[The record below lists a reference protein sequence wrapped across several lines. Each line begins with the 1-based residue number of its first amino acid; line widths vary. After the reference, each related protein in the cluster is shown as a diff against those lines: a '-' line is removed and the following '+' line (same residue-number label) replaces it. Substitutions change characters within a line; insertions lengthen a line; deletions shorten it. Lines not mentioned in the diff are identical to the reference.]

1 MLLTTFARRKVSKQ
15 MKKLFSTP
23 VALLAVVLALL
34 VVVPTGC
41 SGDDNGGDD
50 VLVEND
56 IYTVTPDSVIEGKWV
71 ATSKDGLALTSNYG
85 GQTRK
90 WKAKLPERDK
100 FAYTSE
106 QPIVDAVYN
115 MSVEAVDDY
124 VAAGATGDSRLLNH
138 EQCYYIERVL
148 AILNPELSMKLLR
161 DMTIDG
167 CIDAARE
174 SPMLGGH
181 HIWAEAAWQVY
192 LSTGDKKW
200 LKEAHDILERT
211 LKGEELLELSGSK
224 QLVHGSA
231 PMLSVA
237 AYYPLWMNER
247 DLFDTYSLDENLMVC
262 RAYAVLYDMG
272 EELELI
278 NDYRT
283 TSEHLKAS
291 INSALWS
298 ETQSGYSQFSYGAV
312 YQANSPR
319 TDNLGQAM
327 SVLWDVADDD
337 RAETLVE
344 SSPVTHYGVT
354 AIYPCV
360 VDSFQH
366 LGTLA
371 MPFLQSYW
379 NQGAAKVGNT
389 NMLRRGFGTM
399 IRAQALAVSCNIT
412 IDATTGDIDIGGNYS
427 MANACG
433 NLAMIYKVMLGINL
447 LPSGIEFNPCVT
459 KGLAGLKV
467 IRNFK
472 YRKATLDINVSG
484 CGNDLKSIS
493 LDGKQLDVNFI
504 DAGLTGHHVVDIVMN
519 ETDADAGKVTIALP
533 GHAIPNP
540 PEVEWDGLSGR
551 ITNYV
556 PGQKYRLLI
565 GEDESLAINDSVFT
579 VDRKGDAT
587 MVMSMVAANSWG
599 DSFRSLPHYYEPKV
613 LTFDEANAVWHV
625 PDSVTYSITVDAP
638 QAGNYLMWVNYSL
651 IEKAAARLVNVNTHL
666 QGMAVLP
673 KRDKRLVAF
682 GNEDDDDQLNDLR
695 SNVVKVM
702 LLEGKNTITLTA
714 PAGNALLPH
723 YRRPFHLASISLTKL

>member
-1 MLLTTFARRKVSKQ
+1 MTMR
-15 MKKLFSTP
+15 FSTTITT
-23 VALLAVVLALL
+23 LAALL
-34 VVVPTGC
+34 VLMATTLTGC
-41 SGDDNGGDD
+41 GGAGNGGDD
-50 VLVEND
+50 VLVENE
-56 IYTVTPDSVIEGKWV
+56 IYTVTPDSVIEGKYV
-71 ATSKDGLALTSNYG
+71 ATSKDGKSLTSNYG
-85 GQTRK
+85 GQTRQ
-90 WKAKLPERDK
+90 WKAKLLERDK
-100 FAYTSE
+100 FVYSSE

-124 VAAGATGDSRLLNH
+124 IAAGAAGDSRLLNH

-148 AILNPELSMKLLR
+148 AILDPELSMKLLR
-161 DMTIDG
+161 DMTVDG

-200 LKEAHDILERT
+200 LKEAHDIIERT
-211 LKGEELLELSGSK
+211 LKGEELIDLSGSK

-278 NDYRT
+278 NDYRS
-283 TSEHLKAS
+283 TSEHLKDV
-291 INSALWS
+291 INSSLWN
-298 ETQSGYSQFSYGAV
+298 EMQSGYSQFAYGAV
-312 YQANSPR
+312 YQAKSPR
-319 TDNLGQAM
+319 TDNLGQALG
-327 SVLWDVADDD
+327 VLWGVADDD

-379 NQGAAKVGNT
+379 NQAAAKVGNT

-399 IRAQALAVSCNIT
+399 VRAQALAASCNIT
-412 IDATTGDIDIGGNYS
+412 LDATTGDIDIGGNYS

-433 NLAMIYKVMLGINL
+433 NLAMIYKVLLGINM
-447 LPSGIEFNPCVT
+447 LPGGIEFNPCVT
-459 KGLAGLKV
+459 KGLKELKL
-467 IRNFK
+467 IRNFR
-472 YRKATLDINVSG
+472 YRNATFDIKVSG

-493 LDGKQLDVNFI
+493 LDGNKLDVNFI
-504 DAGLTGHHVVDIVMN
+504 DAGLKGHHVIEIVMN
-519 ETDADAGKVTIALP
+519 ETDADAGTVTLALP

-556 PGQKYRLLI
+556 AGQKYRLLI
-565 GEDESLAINDSVFT
+565 GEKESVAIDDSVFK
-579 VDRKGDAT
+579 VEREGDKT
-587 MVMSMVAANSWG
+587 LVMSMVATNKWG
-599 DSFRSLPHYYEPKV
+599 DSFRSLPHYYTPSS
-613 LTFDEANAVWHV
+613 LTFDEANAPWHV
-625 PDSVTYSITVDAP
+625 PDSVTYSVTVDVP
-638 QAGNYLMWVNYSL
+638 EAGNYLMWVDYSL
-651 IEKAAARLVNVNTHL
+651 DERAAARLVNVNTHL

-673 KRDKRLVAF
+673 KRDKRLVVF
-682 GNEDDDDQLNDLR
+682 DDEDESEQLTGLT

-723 YRRPFHLASISLTKL
+723 YRRPFHLTRLRLVHL

>member
-1 MLLTTFARRKVSKQ
+1 MTMR
-15 MKKLFSTP
+15 FSTTITT
-23 VALLAVVLALL
+23 LAALL
-34 VVVPTGC
+34 VLMATTLTGC
-41 SGDDNGGDD
+41 GGAGNGGDD
-50 VLVEND
+50 VLVENE
-56 IYTVTPDSVIEGKWV
+56 IYTVTPDSVIEGKYV
-71 ATSKDGLALTSNYG
+71 ATSKDGKSLISNYG
-85 GQTRK
+85 GQTRQ

-100 FAYTSE
+100 FVYSSD

-148 AILNPELSMKLLR
+148 AILNPALSMKILR
-161 DMTIDG
+161 GMTVDG
-167 CIDAARE
+167 CIDAANE

-181 HIWAEAAWQVY
+181 HVWAEAAWQVY

-211 LKGEELLELSGSK
+211 LKNEELLELSGSK

-272 EELELI
+272 EELEII

-283 TSEHLKAS
+283 TSEHLKDV
-291 INSALWS
+291 INSSLWS
-298 ETQSGYSQFSYGAV
+298 ETNSGYSQFSYGAV
-312 YQANSPR
+312 YQAKSPR
-319 TDNLGQAM
+319 TDNFGQALG
-327 SVLWDVADDD
+327 VLWGVADDD
-337 RAETLVE
+337 RAETLIE

-379 NQGAAKVGNT
+379 NQAAAKVGNT
-389 NMLRRGFGTM
+389 NMLRRGLGTM
-399 IRAQALAVSCNIT
+399 IRAQALAASCNVT
-412 IDATTGDIDIGGNYS
+412 LDATTGDIDIGGNYS

-433 NLAMIYKVMLGINL
+433 NLAVIYKVLLGVNML
-447 LPSGIEFNPCVT
+447 PDGIEFNPCVT
-459 KGLAGLKV
+459 KGLTGLKL

-472 YRKATLDINVSG
+472 YRNATFDISVSG

-493 LDGKQLDVNFI
+493 LDGKKLDINFI
-504 DAGLTGHHVVDIVMN
+504 DAGLTGHHVIEIVMN
-519 ETDADAGKVTIALP
+519 EEDADAGKITLALP
-533 GHAIPNP
+533 GRAIPNP

-556 PGQKYRLLI
+556 PEQKYSLLI
-565 GEDESLAINDSVFT
+565 GEKESIAINDSVFT
-579 VDRKGDAT
+579 LERKEDET
-587 MVMSMVAANSWG
+587 LVMSMVATNNWG
-599 DSFRSLPHYYEPKV
+599 DSFRSLPHYYEPKAY
-613 LTFDEANAVWHV
+613 TFDEANSVWNE
-625 PDSVTYSITVDAP
+625 PDSVTYQITVDVP
-638 QAGNYLMWVNYSL
+638 KAGAYLMWVNYSL
-651 IEKAAARLVNVNTHL
+651 VEKAAARLVNVNTHL
-666 QGMAVLP
+666 QGMVVLP
-673 KRDKRLVAF
+673 RRDKKLVIF
-682 GNEDDDDQLNDLR
+682 DTDDDTDQLKGLK
-695 SNVVKVM
+695 SNVVRVM
-702 LLEGKNTITLTA
+702 LLEGKNTITFTA
-714 PAGNALLPH
+714 PAGNILLPH
-723 YRRPFHLASISLTKL
+723 YRRPFKLSSIRLVRL